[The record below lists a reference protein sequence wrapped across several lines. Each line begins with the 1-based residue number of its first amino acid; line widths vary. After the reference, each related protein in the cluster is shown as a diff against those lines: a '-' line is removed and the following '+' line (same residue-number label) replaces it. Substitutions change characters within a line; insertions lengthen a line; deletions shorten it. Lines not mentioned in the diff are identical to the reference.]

1 MMLKV
6 IIVGAGI
13 NGVTAAIELKRRGHK
28 VFLIDPGPL
37 PHPLAASTDI
47 SKAVRAAYGPDEDY
61 TALAERSIPI
71 WRKWNQELGV
81 ELYHET
87 GVLFLRLRPME
98 PGDFEY
104 ESCKVLE
111 KRGHKFERIN
121 PAQLRERFP
130 VFNAERF
137 QDGFFDPD
145 AGYVESGHVVAALAE
160 RAKSRGVELRESS
173 KFAALD
179 ESDQRVKGVVLQDR
193 QWSRREP
200 GDIDGRAGKPSERER
215 ASQRIAGDVVVM
227 AVGAWTPYV
236 LPFTRKF
243 FRATGHSVFH
253 LKPRDPE
260 LFSPERFPFFGADI
274 STTGFYGFPLNQGVV
289 KIANHGPGREMSP
302 DSPDR
307 AATPAEEKDLRE
319 FLSGSIP
326 ALTDAPIVHTC
337 VCMYSDTHDGHFWIA
352 RDPERPGL
360 VIATG
365 DCGHGFKFAP
375 VLGEIIADA
384 VENKPNPILQK
395 FRWRPE
401 VRVSEQ
407 KEAARFRPE

>member
-1 MMLKV
+1 
-6 IIVGAGI
+6 
-13 NGVTAAIELKRRGHK
+13 
-28 VFLIDPGPL
+28 
-37 PHPLAASTDI
+37 
-47 SKAVRAAYGPDEDY
+47 
-61 TALAERSIPI
+61 
-71 WRKWNQELGV
+71 
-81 ELYHET
+81 
-87 GVLFLRLRPME
+87 ME

-111 KRGHKFERIN
+111 KRGHRFERIGS
-121 PAQLRERFP
+121 AKLRERFP
-130 VFNAERF
+130 AFNAKRF
-137 QDGFFDPD
+137 QDGFFDSD
-145 AGYVESGHVVAALAE
+145 AGYVEGGRVVAALAE
-160 RAKSRGVELRESS
+160 RARSLGVELRESS

-179 ESDQRVKGVVLQDR
+179 ESDQRVKGVLLQDR

-200 GDIDGRAGKPSERER
+200 GDIDGRAERPSERER

-227 AVGAWTPYV
+227 AVGAWTPYL

-243 FRATGHSVFH
+243 FRATGHPVFH

-274 STTGFYGFPLNQGVV
+274 STTGYYGFPLNQGVV

-302 DSPDR
+302 DSSDR
-307 AATPAEEKDLRE
+307 AAPPAEEKDLRE
-319 FLSGSIP
+319 FLSGAIP
-326 ALTDAPIVHTC
+326 ALADAPIVHTR
-337 VCMYSDTHDGHFWIA
+337 VCMYCDTHDGHFWIA
-352 RDPERPGL
+352 PDPGRPGL

-401 VRVSEQ
+401 VRAGEQ